1 MSEIV
6 NSMAPPSSSPV
17 RSGRGNPRPLRSE
30 NPHYGEKVIFTFLFI
45 TAAVSVLTTTA
56 IVIAL
61 FQPLPRLFSEISI
74 VEFFTGTEWS
84 PGFLDAKYGVVPV
97 VVGTL
102 IVVFIALLVAIP
114 LGLLSAIYL
123 SEYAPNRV
131 RKAIKPLL
139 EVLEGIPTVATGLF
153 AFFWLKPALVA
164 VTPWLPWGGAFSTGV
179 AGIAVGLII
188 IPLIASVSDDA
199 MRSVPRS
206 LREGAYALGA
216 SKMRVALKVVVPA
229 AISGIIASFVLGA
242 SRAVGETMIVLLV
255 AGAGSPSLNFNI
267 FEGIQTMTAY
277 IASRATGEIA
287 VGSIVYDTIFAVGAL
302 LFLMTLAMNM
312 IAIRF
317 VTKFREVYE

>member
-1 MSEIV
+1 MSS
-6 NSMAPPSSSPV
+6 SMASSV
-17 RSGRGNPRPLRSE
+17 RSGAPRVSLRADS
-30 NPHYGEKVIFTFLFI
+30 PRYGEKAIFAFLFL
-45 TAAVSVLTTTA
+45 TAVISVLVTFA
-56 IVIAL
+56 IVVAL
-61 FQPLPRLFSEISI
+61 FQPLPRFFAEISI
-74 VEFFTGTEWS
+74 VEFFTATEWS
-84 PGFLDAKYGVVPV
+84 PGYARPQYGVVPI

-102 IVVFIALLVAIP
+102 MVVVTALLVAVP

-123 SEYAPNRV
+123 SEYAPDPV
-131 RKAIKPLL
+131 RKTIKPVL

-153 AFFWLKPALVA
+153 AFFWLRPFLEYM
-164 VTPWLPWGGAFSTGV
+164 TPWLPWGGLFSTGV

-188 IPLIASVSDDA
+188 VPLISSVADDA

-216 SKMRVALKVVVPA
+216 SKMRVALRVVVPA
-229 AISGIIASFVLGA
+229 AFSGIVAAFVLGG

-255 AGAGSPSLNFNI
+255 AGAGSPGLNFNP
-267 FEGIQTMTAY
+267 FEGVQTMTAY

-302 LFLMTLAMNM
+302 LFIITLTMNM

-317 VTKFREVYE
+317 VNRFREVYE

>member
-1 MSEIV
+1 M
-6 NSMAPPSSSPV
+6 SSSV
-17 RSGRGNPRPLRSE
+17 VSARSGARRVSLRAE
-30 NPHYGEKVIFTFLFI
+30 HPHYGEKVIITFLFI
-45 TAAVSVLTTTA
+45 TAVISVAVTTA

-61 FQPLPRLFSEISI
+61 LQPLPRFFGEISI
-74 VEFFTGTEWS
+74 VEFFTATEWS
-84 PGFLDAKYGVVPV
+84 PGYAKPQYGVVPI

-102 IVVFIALLVAIP
+102 IVVITALIVAIP

-123 SEYAPNRV
+123 SEYAPDPV
-131 RKAIKPLL
+131 RKTIKPVL

-153 AFFWLKPALVA
+153 AFFWLRPFLEYL
-164 VTPWLPWGGAFSTGV
+164 TPWLPWDGLFSTGV

-188 IPLIASVSDDA
+188 VPLISSVADDA
-199 MRSVPRS
+199 MRSVPRA

-216 SKMRVALKVVVPA
+216 GKMRVALRVVVPA
-229 AISGIIASFVLGA
+229 AFSGIIAAFVLGA

-255 AGAGSPSLNFNI
+255 AGAGSPGLNFNP

-302 LFLMTLAMNM
+302 LFTITLAMNM
-312 IAIRF
+312 LAIRF
-317 VTKFREVYE
+317 VNRFREVYD

>member
-1 MSEIV
+1 MS
-6 NSMAPPSSSPV
+6 NTFNGTQPPSSSPV
-17 RSGRGNPRPLRSE
+17 RSGRENPRPLRSE
-30 NPHYGEKVIFTFLFI
+30 NPHYGEKLIFAFLFF
-45 TAAVSVLTTTA
+45 TAAVSVLITTA

-61 FQPLPRLFSEISI
+61 FQPLPRLFREISI
-74 VEFFTGTEWS
+74 VEFFTETEWS
-84 PGFLDAKYGVVPV
+84 PGFLNSKYGVVVV

-102 IVVFIALLVAIP
+102 IVVFVALLVAIP

-131 RKAIKPLL
+131 RKAIKPVL

-302 LFLMTLAMNM
+302 LFLLTLAMNM
-312 IAIRF
+312 TAIRF
-317 VTKFREVYE
+317 VKKFREVYE

>member
-1 MSEIV
+1 MSNTSRV
-6 NSMAPPSSSPV
+6 VPPSSPIGEFGGRARRGLVSESP
-17 RSGRGNPRPLRSE
+17 R
-30 NPHYGEKVIFTFLFI
+30 YGEKIIFGLLFL
-45 TAAVSVLTTTA
+45 TAAVSVITTLS

-61 FQPLPRLFSEISI
+61 FQPLPRFFSEISI
-74 VEFFTGTEWS
+74 VEFFTETEWS
-84 PGFLDAKYGVVPV
+84 PGFLEAKYGVWPV

-102 IVVFIALLVAIP
+102 IVVVFALIVAVPI
-114 LGLLSAIYL
+114 GLLSAIYL
-123 SEYAPNRV
+123 SEYAPNAV
-131 RKAIKPLL
+131 RKTIKPVL

-153 AFFWLKPALVA
+153 AFFWLRPALEA
-164 VTPWLPWGGAFSTGV
+164 ATPWLPWGGVFSTGV

-188 IPLIASVSDDA
+188 IPLIASVADDA

-216 SKMRVALKVVVPA
+216 GKMRVALKVVVPA
-229 AISGIIASFVLGA
+229 AISGIIAAFVLGA
-242 SRAVGETMIVLLV
+242 SRAVGETMIVLIV
-255 AGAGSPSLNFNI
+255 AGAGSPGLNFNP

-302 LFLMTLAMNM
+302 LFLITLTMNM

-317 VTKFREVYE
+317 VNRFREVYE

>member
-1 MSEIV
+1 M
-6 NSMAPPSSSPV
+6 SSSVAPSAWRGTSTG
-17 RSGRGNPRPLRSE
+17 RSLQADSPR
-30 NPHYGEKVIFTFLFI
+30 YGEKAIIAFLFT
-45 TAAVSVLTTTA
+45 TAAVSVLVTTS

-61 FQPLPRLFSEISI
+61 FQPLPSLFSQISV
-74 VEFFTGTEWS
+74 VEFFTETEWS
-84 PGFLDAKYGVVPV
+84 PGFANPKYGVAPV

-102 IVVFIALLVAIP
+102 MVVTIALAVAIP

-123 SEYAPNRV
+123 SEYAPNKV
-131 RKAIKPLL
+131 RKTIKPVL

-153 AFFWLKPALVA
+153 AFFWLRPFLEYL
-164 VTPWLPWGGAFSTGV
+164 TPWLPWGGVFSTGV
-179 AGIAVGLII
+179 AGVAVGLII
-188 IPLIASVSDDA
+188 VPLIASVADDA

-216 SKMRVALKVVVPA
+216 SKLRVALKVVVPA
-229 AISGIIASFVLGA
+229 AFSGIVAAFVLGG

-255 AGAGSPSLNFNI
+255 AGAGSPSLNFNP

-287 VGSIVYDTIFAVGAL
+287 VGSLVYDTIFAVGAL
-302 LFLMTLAMNM
+302 LFVITLTMNI

-317 VTKFREVYE
+317 VERFREAYE